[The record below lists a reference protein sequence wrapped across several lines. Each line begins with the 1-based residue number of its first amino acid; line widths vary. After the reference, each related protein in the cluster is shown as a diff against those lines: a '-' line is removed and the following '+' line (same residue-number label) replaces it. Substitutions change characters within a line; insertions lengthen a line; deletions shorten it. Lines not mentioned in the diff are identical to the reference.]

1 MTGQN
6 SSSKSQITVG
16 LFMLAL
22 VVIYLSDRIINNLNP
37 RLFDWIC
44 WSVMVITGI
53 TSIVHGI
60 RLNKK

>member
-53 TSIVHGI
+53 TSIIHGI

>member
-1 MTGQN
+1 MIRTN
-6 SSSKSQITVG
+6 TSSKSQITVG
-16 LFMLAL
+16 IFMLVL
-22 VVIYLSDRIINNLNP
+22 VVIYLSDRIINNLNL